1 MSYSFFRY
9 WDAVAKQQQLQRKAE
24 EESHRQ
30 QWVAYFEGQAT
41 AGTAVI
47 GEQSGEQELD
57 DAQHSESARRATMR
71 QRSRARGGPR
81 RDRDRER
88 EEGHDETEIE
98 SAKRAATRKN
108 NESAEEG
115 CDKIEAGG
123 HNGTCE
129 NRGAQRDYTS
139 AKGGTRDRER
149 EEGHDET
156 EIESAEE
163 GCDKIKSEGNTGR
176 IHGLR
181 ARLGF

>member
-1 MSYSFFRY
+1 MNGCWVCIEAGGHNGTCENRGAQRDYSS
-9 WDAVAKQQQLQRKAE
+9 AK
-24 EESHRQ
+24 
-30 QWVAYFEGQAT
+30 G
-41 AGTAVI
+41 GT
-47 GEQSGEQELD
+47 
-57 DAQHSESARRATMR
+57 
-71 QRSRARGGPR
+71 
-81 RDRDRER
+81 RDRER
-88 EEGHDETEIE
+88 EEGRD
-98 SAKRAATRKN
+98 KKN
-108 NESAEEG
+108 NESADEG

-149 EEGHDET
+149 EEDQDET

-163 GCDKIKSEGNTGR
+163 GCDKIKSESNTGR